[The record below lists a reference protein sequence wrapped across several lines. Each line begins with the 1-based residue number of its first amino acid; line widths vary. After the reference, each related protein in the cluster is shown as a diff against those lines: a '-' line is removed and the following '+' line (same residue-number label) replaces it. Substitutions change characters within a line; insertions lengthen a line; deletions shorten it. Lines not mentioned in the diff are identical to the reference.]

1 MKWYENKL
9 NLNNGIIR
17 ISHQRCSVKKAVFK
31 NFSKFRKTH
40 VPVFNKSA
48 GLQACWV
55 TQVFSENSVKFVRIP
70 YVQNISGWLN
80 LHTLT
85 VPKMSKCRK
94 IQTRKNSVFGYFLR
108 SA

>member
-55 TQVFSENSVKFVRIP
+55 TQVFSENSVKFVRIS